1 MLKSASLK
9 NDRNLLIIKKQLTL
23 GCKNV
28 SLITK
33 GIMAGSDPQPKKA
46 TPPRPAINAPRK
58 PLQVMHIS
66 RKPEEE
72 IINEGSSEKEFSEQ
86 PKDRRFDEKVLAPKE
101 ISYLKKAPEQQKS
114 VRKDSS
120 DDFQSATMEDLLRSE
135 NNTNYKNNIEAFD
148 DQNIFEQKSRTVDE
162 FDFDED
168 EFLAAL
174 EENQPIGTTGE
185 IAKGSVIAVES
196 DGIYVDIGGKA
207 PGFMPKNECGL
218 GVITNLKERFPK
230 GLKVEVLVTRE
241 QNADGM
247 VTISCRALELRKS
260 WDKVQN
266 LAKEGK
272 VIRVKINGFN
282 RGGVTCDF
290 EGLRG
295 FIPRSQL
302 EDGENHQSLVSKTIS
317 TAFLE
322 VNPER
327 RKLVLSEKKAAIAS
341 RFSEL
346 EIGQLIEGEIL
357 TIKPY
362 GFFVDLR
369 GVSGLLHHSMV
380 TNGSMRSLREV
391 FQPGES
397 IKALIT
403 DLDPSRGRIGLNTAL
418 LEGPPGELITDKT
431 KVMEEANE
439 RAIKARNSLNKEKVD
454 PQKEKEDINLSS

>member
-114 VRKDSS
+114 IEKDSS